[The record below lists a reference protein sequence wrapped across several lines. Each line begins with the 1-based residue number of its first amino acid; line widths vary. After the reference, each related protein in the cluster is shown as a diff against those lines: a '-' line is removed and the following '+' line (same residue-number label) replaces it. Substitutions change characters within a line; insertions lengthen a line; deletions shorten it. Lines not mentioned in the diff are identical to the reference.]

1 MHPRGSTLL
10 SSIVPAVVPTVAP
23 SVVLPCVLGCVLG
36 CAGALAARAA
46 HAQAWPAKPLRI
58 VVPFPPG
65 GPNDIIG
72 RLVGQKL
79 AEAFGQPVVADNR
92 AGAGGSIGSLAVA
105 KSPPDG
111 YTLLSGGMGNLVM
124 NPIIDKVPYDTLRD
138 FAPVSLVASAP
149 NVLVVH
155 PSLPAKDV
163 KSLLALARSR
173 PGELNYGSGGV
184 GSTPHLSGALFNV
197 LGKVNLAH
205 VPYKGNAPALTDL
218 LGGHVQAAFLGIPA
232 AQPPVASGRLRALA
246 VTGSARSRALPQ
258 VPTVAESGL
267 PSYELSPWYGILAPA
282 GTPADVVARLNET
295 INRSMREPDMVERLA
310 ALGAEPESMSAAEYA
325 ARIRADIEKWTRV
338 IRAANIR
345 AE

>member
-1 MHPRGSTLL
+1 MHLRGSALL
-10 SSIVPAVVPTVAP
+10 SSCVLPAVLSGAAWLPAP
-23 SVVLPCVLGCVLG
+23 DSQ
-36 CAGALAARAA
+36 
-46 HAQAWPAKPLRI
+46 AQAWPSKPLRI

-72 RLVGQKL
+72 RVVGQKL
-79 AEAFGQPVVADNR
+79 GEAFGQQVIADNR

-163 KSLLALARSR
+163 KSLLALARAR

-246 VTGSARSRALPQ
+246 VTSGARSRALPQ

-282 GTPADVVARLNET
+282 GTPPDIVSRLNET
-295 INRSMREPDMVERLA
+295 INRSMREPEMVDRLA
-310 ALGAEPESMSAAEYA
+310 SLGAEPESLSAAAYA

-338 IRAANIR
+338 IRAADIR

>member
-1 MHPRGSTLL
+1 MTRRPQPWSPRPGLL
-10 SSIVPAVVPTVAP
+10 ALRAGLVFLAM
-23 SVVLPCVLGCVLG
+23 LPP
-36 CAGALAARAA
+36 A
-46 HAQAWPAKPLRI
+46 HAQPWPAKPLRI

-72 RLVGQKL
+72 RLVAQKL
-79 AEAFGQPVVADNR
+79 GDAFGQPVITDNR
-92 AGAGGSIGSLAVA
+92 AGAGGAIGSLAVA
-105 KSPPDG
+105 KAAPDG

-155 PSLPAKDV
+155 PSLPVQDV
-163 KSLLALARSR
+163 KGLLALARAR
-173 PGELNYGSGGV
+173 PGELNYASGGV

-197 LGKVNLAH
+197 LGKVNLSH

-218 LGGHVQAAFLGIPA
+218 LGGHVQVAFLGIPA
-232 AQPPVASGRLRALA
+232 AQPPVASGRLRGLA
-246 VTGSARSRALPQ
+246 VTATTRSRALPQ

-267 PSYELSPWYGILAPA
+267 PAYELSPWYGILAPA
-282 GTPADVVARLNET
+282 GTPVDVVTRLNET
-295 INRSMREPDMVERLA
+295 INRSMREPETVERLA
-310 ALGAEPESMSAAEYA
+310 ALGAEPENASAAEFT
-325 ARIRADIEKWTRV
+325 ARVRSDIEKWTRV